1 MGALDLSFH
10 LLSFAAPA
18 LTLAL
23 LLALAGRVLFPR
35 QRALLGWWW
44 QVALTSTVGVAVLAL
59 GLWHFGV
66 DGKMATYTALAVAAA
81 AAQWVG
87 SAGWRA

>member
-1 MGALDLSFH
+1 MGPLDLSLH

-18 LTLAL
+18 LALAL

-35 QRALLGWWW
+35 QRALFGWWG
-44 QVALTSTVGVAVLAL
+44 QVALTSIVGVAVLAA

-66 DGKMATYTALAVAAA
+66 DGKMATYATLVIAAA

-87 SAGWRA
+87 IAGWRA

>member
-1 MGALDLSFH
+1 MGTLDLTFH

-18 LTLAL
+18 LALAL

-35 QRALLGWWW
+35 QRALLGWWG
-44 QVALTSTVGVAVLAL
+44 QVALTSIVGVAVLAL

-66 DGKMATYTALAVAAA
+66 DGKMASYAALVLAAA

-87 SAGWRA
+87 IAGWRA